1 MKFTGFFPEGIERFQ
16 GTKVVQK
23 PFYDICHADRA
34 TFVTLE
40 IHDQIGDT
48 IFVYPSNKLSDNH

>member
-1 MKFTGFFPEGIERFQ
+1 MKITDFVAEEIERFQ
-16 GTKVVQK
+16 GTKMVKK
-23 PFYDICHADRA
+23 PFYDIYHVFRA

-40 IHDQIGDT
+40 IQDQIRDT